1 LAYGGA
7 VSEDADEA
15 NPAFRRQRR
24 CVVTGA
30 TAGIG
35 LAFARR
41 LAAEGSVLVLV
52 ARDQERLDRTAADLR
67 GRYGVDVT
75 TIAADLATE
84 VGCARVA
91 AVLADEAHP
100 VDLLVNNA
108 GMGVRGRFTRSAL
121 ADEERMV
128 ALNVLAVLRLTHA
141 ALPPM
146 LARGA
151 GDVINVSSVAGF
163 APAGGGSTYGAT
175 KAWVTS
181 FSESVNDQLAG
192 TGVQVSALCPGLT
205 HTEFHRRAGLDM
217 SAVPGPMWL
226 DADAVA
232 AAGLRD
238 HRRGRALS
246 VPGVQYKAAVALMR
260 ITPRAVLRR
269 VTRPRRDA

>member
-1 LAYGGA
+1 MT
-7 VSEDADEA
+7 EDADEG
-15 NPAFRRQRR
+15 NPAFRRRRR

-52 ARDQERLDRTAADLR
+52 ARDQQRLDGTASDLR

-75 TIAADLATE
+75 TLSADLATE
-84 VGCARVA
+84 HGCALVA

-108 GMGVRGRFTRSAL
+108 GFGLRGRFGQVPL
-121 ADEERMV
+121 AEEERMLAV
-128 ALNVLAVLRLTHA
+128 NVLAVLRLTHA
-141 ALPPM
+141 ALPQM

-151 GDVINVSSVAGF
+151 GDVINVSSVSGF
-163 APAGGGSTYGAT
+163 APSGGGTYGAT
-175 KAWVTS
+175 KAWVTM
-181 FSESVNDQLAG
+181 FSEGVNAELAG

-217 SAVPGPMWL
+217 STVPGPMWL
-226 DADAVA
+226 DADAVV

-238 HRRGRALS
+238 HRRGRAVS

-260 ITPRAVLRR
+260 VTPRAVLRR
-269 VTRPRRDA
+269 VTRARRQT